1 MAKSKK
7 VQMPIGIR
15 NKLMAAVSMLL
26 VSSIMMV
33 SSTFAWFT
41 LSTAP
46 EVTGITTSVGANGN
60 LEMALL
66 NGVDGAAEGYIY
78 TATDT
83 FNDLSRITSAVGDS
97 SSIKGSVVANTTWG
111 NLVDLSSETYGLGS
125 INLQPARLNV
135 AADVPNK
142 IAAVTNL
149 LKTPI
154 YGADGRVAD
163 LGGNTYTS
171 GTYASGSWS
180 YDSTRPTYGVR
191 AIGAN
196 DNLTPQQAGLLAAK
210 AAYNSNLNSAKAT
223 IQAALATNGSELASA
238 ITTLAMNS
246 DGVTLTDGTVEG
258 KGNQRQAISNMV
270 SAAETALTKIDEAY
284 KQVLLAATSAIS
296 DSTAYNAASHAVST
310 AENYNAAVTALQG
323 LTELTGQNFQVPS
336 VLATAASNLATQ
348 KSAVATAKAAIT
360 TTDKKPTIADSDYK
374 AALNAL
380 VNTKQVTVNGYE
392 VVDSNNDSANDLMVG
407 DNINSTF
414 MNKVIAD
421 GGAIVEMPDNSGVFA
436 YVGSVA
442 GNYSAGCNVSIS
454 YKGLVLNDMPA
465 TMKTTATVDT
475 TVSGA
480 LNLIDVSGE
489 STGATALSDTY
500 GYALDFAFRT
510 NASGSK
516 LQLQTAAAQRVYS
529 DGTSEV
535 TQGSGSNMT
544 FKSAVDTEHGGQPY
558 LSDTQVAALMSA
570 IRVAFI
576 NPTTGD
582 IYGIAALDN
591 ITTSADGMKG
601 DLVLKNYEIASET
614 GIMTLTD
621 KPSSNE
627 TEQKAKDDIMEL
639 PQNTA
644 TKLTAIVWLDGDKV
658 DNGDVAN
665 AAQSLVGSMNLQFS
679 SSEKLTPMKNTA
691 MLNGTV
697 NSAVPTA
704 SITGTNTIEGT
715 GITTLTA
722 KLSDNTAITSVDWS
736 SGAAGVATVT
746 PGENNTVTVTGVS
759 NGTAMITATIHYGE
773 SKTATATY
781 NVTVSGVSLVP
792 NPD

>member
-1 MAKSKK
+1 MAKTQKKK
-7 VQMPIGIR
+7 VQMPAGIR
-15 NKLMAAVSMLL
+15 NKLMAAVAMLL
-26 VSSIMMV
+26 VSSIMVV
-33 SSTFAWFT
+33 SSTYAWFT

-66 NGVDGAAEGYIY
+66 N
-78 TATDT
+78 TDT
-83 FNDLSRITSAVGDS
+83 YNHLDSITSAVGDS
-97 SSIKGSVVANTTWG
+97 SAVQGSVKANTTWG
-111 NLVDLSSETYGLGS
+111 NLVDLSDASYGLS
-125 INLQPARLNV
+125 TINLQPARIRIT
-135 AADVPNK
+135 ANK
-142 IAAVTNL
+142 VNMNTPLA
-149 LKTPI
+149 TPI
-154 YGADGRVAD
+154 YGADGRVATVD
-163 LGGNTYTS
+163 GKTYMS

-180 YDSTRPTYGVR
+180 YDSNNLTYGVR

-196 DNLTPQQAGLLAAK
+196 DNLTPQQAGLLGAK
-210 AAYNSNLNSAKAT
+210 AAYNTSLNSAKAA
-223 IQAALATNGSELASA
+223 IQSALSTNGAELASA

-360 TTDKKPTIADSDYK
+360 TTDEKPTIADSDYK

-380 VNTKQVTVNGYE
+380 VNTKKVTVNGYE

-414 MNKVIAD
+414 MNKVIAN
-421 GGAIVEMPDNSGVFA
+421 GGAIVEMPSGSGVFA
-436 YVGSVA
+436 YIGSVA
-442 GNYSAGCNVSIS
+442 GNYSASCTVSIS
-454 YKGLVLNDMPA
+454 YKGLTLNDMPA
-465 TMKTTATVDT
+465 TMKTTASVDT
-475 TVSGA
+475 TVSGE
-480 LNLIDVSGE
+480 LNTIQASGT

-516 LQLQTAAAQRVYS
+516 LRLQTAAAQRVYS
-529 DGTSEV
+529 AGTSEV

-544 FKSAVDTEHGGQPY
+544 FKSALNDSGAAVLTDA
-558 LSDTQVAALMSA
+558 QVQELMKA

-576 NPTTGD
+576 NPDGGD
-582 IYGIAALDN
+582 IYAFATLEN
-591 ITTSADGMKG
+591 FTNTADGIKG
-601 DLVLKNYEIASET
+601 DLVLKDVTANDET
-614 GIMTLTD
+614 QILSITPRAD
-621 KPSSNE
+621 SN
-627 TEQKAKDDIMEL
+627 ADIMDL

-644 TKLTAIVWLDGDKV
+644 TKLTVIVYLSGDDV

-665 AAQSLVGSMNLQFS
+665 AAQSITGSMNLQFS
-679 SSEKLTPMKNTA
+679 SSVDLQPMRNTS
-691 MLNGTV
+691 MLNG
-697 NSAVPTA
+697 
-704 SITGTNTIEGT
+704 
-715 GITTLTA
+715 
-722 KLSDNTAITSVDWS
+722 SVEP
-736 SGAAGVATVT
+736 AAT
-746 PGENNTVTVTGVS
+746 
-759 NGTAMITATIHYGE
+759 TATTAATTPE
-773 SKTATATY
+773 SSEG
-781 NVTVSGVSLVP
+781 N
-792 NPD
+792 